1 MNMRVNKA
9 LGGNVRVQLF
19 AMAVLMSA
27 MQAFGQAAPA
37 PAAMKNLATAAD
49 VQALIAKARSELKPG
64 EPFKSETI
72 VKLAPYTVALEYR
85 ASRVPPSIHETEA
98 ELFYVIE
105 GSGTLTVGGKLTD
118 EHRTNPTN
126 LGGSSIQGGTDYSL
140 TKGDFYFVPEGTP
153 HLWTPVGGP
162 LVTMSMHLARP
173 VTAAH

>member
-1 MNMRVNKA
+1 MRI
-9 LGGNVRVQLF
+9 QLF
-19 AMAVLMSA
+19 AMTILMSA
-27 MQAFGQAAPA
+27 VQAFGEAMGAPA
-37 PAAMKNLATAAD
+37 PAMKNLATSAD

-64 EPFKSETI
+64 DPYKGETI

-85 ASRVPPSIHETEA
+85 ASRVPPAIHETEA

-105 GSGTLTVGGKLTD
+105 GSGTLTVGGTLTD
-118 EHRTNPTN
+118 EHRTNPSN
-126 LGGSSIQGGTDYSL
+126 LGGASIQGGTDYSL

-173 VTAAH
+173 AIAAH